1 MGMGGDAP
9 DDRTML
15 GEGRN
20 TMEAYQQ
27 LAPEIYNM
35 YSQYA
40 PLYAQ
45 AGAGSYNSAL
55 SALYPAMSG
64 YVNDANTAYRQ
75 GLVGDIS
82 SYGNDAYNAIKG
94 VNGSQSRIMAELGNQ
109 AYEELKNAGNLSAR
123 DTYDMAQLARAAG
136 DARGNLMGN
145 STVFNELLNNENLKR
160 ERQDSARTFAS
171 NVAGMENTYYTSPA
185 LALMTATSSVPSL
198 ASSAAMQSGF
208 GISPSTFNPWESAYA
223 ADLYNTNYNA
233 KYNSYQ
239 QGQNNLFGALGGL
252 MNAGGQ
258 VGAAAAGGGGS
269 SK

>member
-1 MGMGGDAP
+1 
-9 DDRTML
+9 ML
-15 GEGRN
+15 DEGRK
-20 TMEAYQQ
+20 TMDAYKE
-27 LAPEIYNM
+27 LAPQILGL

-45 AGAGSYNSAL
+45 VGAGSYNSAL
-55 SALYPAMSG
+55 SALYPSMSG

-82 SYGNDAYNAIKG
+82 NYGTDAYNAIKG
-94 VNGSQSRIMAELGNQ
+94 VNGSQARLMNELGDQ
-109 AYEELKNAGNLSAR
+109 AYEDLKNAGNLSAR
-123 DTYDMAQLARAAG
+123 DTYDMAQVARAAG
-136 DARGNLMGN
+136 DARGNVMGN

-160 ERQDSARTFAS
+160 ERQDRARSFAS
-171 NVAGMENTYYTSPA
+171 GVAGMENSYYTSPA
-185 LALMTATSSVPSL
+185 LALLTATSSVPQL

-208 GISPSTFNPWESAYA
+208 GITPSTFNPWESSYA

-233 KYNSYQ
+233 KYNSYIS
-239 QGQNNLFGALGGL
+239 GQNNLFGAIGGL

-269 SK
+269 GK